1 MADTILDKALA
12 LRADDRFRGWVQIMI
27 CNVARIIYAEP
38 TATPGHPARVELALR
53 IVLNPEEYVQRMIN
67 ILTGD
72 PDIVSRIAG
81 KDDLGGDSTVAFLQ
95 AKVAALWTAI
105 ALAENPGA

>member
-1 MADTILDKALA
+1 MADTILDKALT

-27 CNVARIIYAEP
+27 ANVARIVYAEP
-38 TATPGHPARVELALR
+38 TATPSHPARVELALR

-72 PDIVSRIAG
+72 PDVVSKIAG